1 MEYEQLLSKFDC
13 LPALWP
19 CSPAWPHDHALR
31 AKLSKPL
38 QLPGHELELVLEN
51 GLQQRRME
59 ACWRHFRHLADA
71 ADPRE
76 RRPPARWV
84 DELCDASGWDGE
96 AVRSSGGAAPV
107 TAQEFSRLAMRPDDP
122 AARMQLGR
130 RYTPPTAPIP
140 RACDTCKGECLSE
153 CSLCGESFC
162 SRAWLRFRSLT

>member
-59 ACWRHFRHLADA
+59 ACW
-71 ADPRE
+71 
-76 RRPPARWV
+76 
-84 DELCDASGWDGE
+84 
-96 AVRSSGGAAPV
+96 
-107 TAQEFSRLAMRPDDP
+107 
-122 AARMQLGR
+122 
-130 RYTPPTAPIP
+130 
-140 RACDTCKGECLSE
+140 
-153 CSLCGESFC
+153 
-162 SRAWLRFRSLT
+162 